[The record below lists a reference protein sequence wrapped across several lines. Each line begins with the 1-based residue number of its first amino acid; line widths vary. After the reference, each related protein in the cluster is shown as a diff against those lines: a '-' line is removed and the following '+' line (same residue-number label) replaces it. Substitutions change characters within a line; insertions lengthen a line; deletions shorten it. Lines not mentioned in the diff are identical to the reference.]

1 MKDSKKILAIKKLL
15 EQQGEQPNEIEATL
29 NLIRVNEETEKMD
42 SLRSWIAVIIS
53 GLALLVSMVAIF
65 K

>member
-15 EQQGEQPNEIEATL
+15 EQQGEKPEEIEATL
-29 NLIRVNEETEKMD
+29 NIIRVNEDSEKMD
-42 SLRSWIAVIIS
+42 SLRSWIAVVIS
-53 GLALLVSMVAIF
+53 GLALLVSIVAIF